1 MKRLGERLLDLLYP
15 PKCAFCRKLVS
26 DGRMLCPDC
35 ESRLPV
41 PEKEMQSQKISGLA
55 VCLSPLYYTGDVRQ
69 SLHRYKFQGAA
80 AYYRIYAE
88 LMSACM
94 REHGLTP
101 DLVTWVPLS
110 RKRLRRRGYDQ
121 ARLLAEE
128 VARLQ
133 GLPCEQT
140 LEKIRNNP
148 AQSGTSGVEQRQKNV
163 LGVYRPVTSFTGEH
177 VLLVDDIVTTGST
190 LGEAAKV
197 LLNAGAG
204 EVSGLT
210 LARTDRENRGF
221 TTESN
226 GESDYADI

>member
-1 MKRLGERLLDLLYP
+1 MKQLGERVLDLLYP
-15 PKCAFCRKLVS
+15 PKCAFCRKLVP
-26 DGRMLCPDC
+26 DGRMLCPAC
-35 ESRLPV
+35 EGALPF
-41 PEKEMQSQKISGLA
+41 PEKEKQRQKISGLA

-88 LMSACM
+88 LMADCM

-133 GLPCEQT
+133 SLPCEQT
-140 LEKIRNNP
+140 LEKVRNNP
-148 AQSGTSGVEQRQKNV
+148 AQSGTSGVAERQKNV
-163 LGVYRPVTSFTGEH
+163 LGVYRPVTSFAGEH
-177 VLLVDDIVTTGST
+177 VLLIDDIVTTGST

-197 LLNAGAG
+197 LLDAGA
-204 EVSGLT
+204 EKVSGLT
-210 LARTDRENRGF
+210 LARTDRENSGF
-221 TTESN
+221 RTESN

>member
-1 MKRLGERLLDLLYP
+1 MNQLGERLLDLLYP
-15 PKCAFCRKLVS
+15 PKCAFCRKLVT

-35 ESRLPV
+35 EKALPV
-41 PEKEMQSQKISGLA
+41 PEKEKQSKKISGLA

-88 LMSACM
+88 LMAACA
-94 REHGLTP
+94 REHGLTA

-110 RKRLRRRGYDQ
+110 RKRLRSRGYDQ

-128 VARLQ
+128 VAGRL

-148 AQSGTSGVEQRQKNV
+148 AQSGTSGAEERQKNV
-163 LGVYRPVTSFTGEH
+163 LGVYRAVTS
-177 VLLVDDIVTTGST
+177 
-190 LGEAAKV
+190 
-197 LLNAGAG
+197 
-204 EVSGLT
+204 LT
-210 LARTDRENRGF
+210 LARTDRENNGF
-221 TTESN
+221 RTEAN

>member
-1 MKRLGERLLDLLYP
+1 MSRLGEQLLDLLYP

-35 ESRLPV
+35 ESRLPA
-41 PEKEMQSQKISGLA
+41 PGKEMQSQKISGLA

-121 ARLLAEE
+121 ARLLAME

-148 AQSGTSGVEQRQKNV
+148 AHSGVEQRQKNV
-163 LGVYRPVTSFTGEH
+163 LGVYRPVTGFAGEH
-177 VLLVDDIVTTGST
+177 VLLIDDIVTTGST
-190 LGEAAKV
+190 LSEAAKV

-204 EVSGLT
+204 EVSALT
-210 LARTDRENRGF
+210 LARTDREDRGF
-221 TTESN
+221 RTESN
-226 GESDYADI
+226 GEIDYADI

>member
-1 MKRLGERLLDLLYP
+1 MNQLGERLLDLLYP
-15 PKCAFCRKLVS
+15 PKCAFCRKLVT
-26 DGRMLCPDC
+26 DRRMLCPDC
-35 ESRLPV
+35 ERALPV
-41 PEKEMQSQKISGLA
+41 PEKEKQSKKISGLA

-88 LMSACM
+88 LMAACV
-94 REHGLTP
+94 REHGLTA

-110 RKRLRRRGYDQ
+110 RKRLRQRGYDQ

-128 VARLQ
+128 VAGRL

-148 AQSGTSGVEQRQKNV
+148 AQSGTSGAEERQKTV
-163 LGVYRPVTSFTGEH
+163 LGVYRAVTSFAGEH
-177 VLLVDDIVTTGST
+177 VLLVDDIVTTGAT
-190 LGEAAKV
+190 LSEAAKE
-197 LLNAGAG
+197 LLNAGA
-204 EVSGLT
+204 EQVSGLT
-210 LARTDRENRGF
+210 LAQTDRENSGF
-221 TTESN
+221 RTESN

>member
-26 DGRMLCPDC
+26 DGRMLCPEC
-35 ESRLPV
+35 ERRLPV
-41 PEKEMQSQKISGLA
+41 PEKEMQRQKISGLA

-80 AYYRIYAE
+80 AYYCIYAE
-88 LMSACM
+88 LMSACLS
-94 REHGLTP
+94 EHGLTP

-148 AQSGTSGVEQRQKNV
+148 AQSGTSGAAERQKNV
-163 LGVYRPVTSFTGEH
+163 LGVYRPVTSFAGEH
-177 VLLVDDIVTTGST
+177 VLLIDDIVTTGST
-190 LGEAAKV
+190 LSEAAKE
-197 LLNAGAG
+197 LLAAGAG

-210 LARTDRENRGF
+210 LARTAGENSGLR
-221 TTESN
+221 TESN